1 MDATAHYPSSPYLSD
16 VDASESSQPA
26 ISSQET
32 LLTKRCYAANRE
44 QPQIE
49 NSNEMHDI
57 HCAIM
62 VFMAQGHIALA
73 GAMNREYAS

>member
-1 MDATAHYPSSPYLSD
+1 MG
-16 VDASESSQPA
+16 
-26 ISSQET
+26 ET
-32 LLTKRCYAANRE
+32 TMGMAVACYAANRE

-62 VFMAQGHIALA
+62 VFMAEGHIALA
-73 GAMNREYAS
+73 GGNEYNFIRIHLNHYRSSLDRI

>member
-1 MDATAHYPSSPYLSD
+1 MLVFGEMIAVTP
-16 VDASESSQPA
+16 Q
-26 ISSQET
+26 I
-32 LLTKRCYAANRE
+32 E

-62 VFMAQGHIALA
+62 VFMAEGHIALA
-73 GAMNREYAS
+73 GAMNIILFEYI

>member
-1 MDATAHYPSSPYLSD
+1 MKTDFLP
-16 VDASESSQPA
+16 
-26 ISSQET
+26 I
-32 LLTKRCYAANRE
+32 LTKLRTKAAMLRRKSR

-62 VFMAQGHIALA
+62 VFMAEGHIALA